1 MSDEQ
6 RRAMDKNAVRVAA
19 GVAAETA
26 KQTSQTFWD
35 WTEKRKVA
43 AHAVIAV
50 TLWLTITVIEW
61 AMDFADTH
69 ATRDSNSVGIII
81 GAVLTPWGLM
91 QAAMFSFYVNLMK
104 SNGNSK

>member
-1 MSDEQ
+1 MGDERRRTSDQ
-6 RRAMDKNAVRVAA
+6 TPMRMAA
-19 GVAAETA
+19 NIATQTA

-69 ATRDSNSVGIII
+69 ATRDSNSIGVII

-91 QAAMFSFYVNLMK
+91 QGAMFKFYIDLLKANDVK
-104 SNGNSK
+104 